1 MRASLD
7 QSVSREAR
15 SNNRARTRLPLVRA
29 WSESESLDNS
39 IERVSQES
47 GGFVLIVLLTAII
60 PLVAMAAAA
69 TITLGG
75 RSERILSEVHQERA
89 LLSAESG
96 IDEAIYAAKTG
107 MLVDGYPIIRDLGQ
121 SQRFE
126 VAPTYLMT
134 DGLDND
140 SDGDLDSADPDED
153 VFQIVVTGRYR
164 NIERRIVAY
173 LGPAAVLPAP
183 QGALSLASLPTN
195 IVIDATA
202 TLIGNDTKLD
212 DTAGTTTEDVHGIA
226 ISPPETTANL
236 LALLDATEQS
246 RVVGVGSS
254 PSLVVAATA
263 FDMTGLVTTLSTVAT
278 SSPTPGSYT
287 GVSLGTGI
295 SYVNG
300 NLSLMGAST
309 GSGVLVVNG
318 DLVLDGTSRFDGVLV
333 VTGSLTLQTSARVYG
348 AAFAAGPQIAIG
360 GSAKIVFS
368 KEGLLI
374 ADSVSREYSKLQ
386 GWQEIER

>member
-1 MRASLD
+1 MMRGKLDTNSVSLD
-7 QSVSREAR
+7 SD
-15 SNNRARTRLPLVRA
+15 TR
-29 WSESESLDNS
+29 
-39 IERVSQES
+39 ES

-107 MLVDGYPIIRDLGQ
+107 MLLDGYPIVRDLGQ

-126 VAPTYLMT
+126 VTPTYLMT
-134 DGLDND
+134 DGFDND

-173 LGPAAVLPAP
+173 LGPAAILPAP
-183 QGALSLASLPTN
+183 QGALSLANLPAN

-212 DTAGTTTEDVHGIA
+212 DTAGTPAEDVHGIA
-226 ISPPETTANL
+226 ISPPETTANV

-246 RVVGVGSS
+246 RVVGVGSA
-254 PSLVVAATA
+254 PSLVVGASTL
-263 FDMTGLVTTLSTVAT
+263 DLTGLVSTLSTVAT

-287 GVSLGTGI
+287 GVSLGSGI
-295 SYVNG
+295 SYVGG
-300 NLSLMGAST
+300 NLVLMGASS
-309 GSGVLVVNG
+309 GSGVLVVQG
-318 DLVLDGTSRFDGVLV
+318 DLALDGTTRFDGVLV
-333 VTGSLTLQTSARVYG
+333 VTGSLTVQASARVYG
-348 AAFAAGPQIAIG
+348 AAFAGGSQITIG

-368 KEGLLI
+368 KEGLQI